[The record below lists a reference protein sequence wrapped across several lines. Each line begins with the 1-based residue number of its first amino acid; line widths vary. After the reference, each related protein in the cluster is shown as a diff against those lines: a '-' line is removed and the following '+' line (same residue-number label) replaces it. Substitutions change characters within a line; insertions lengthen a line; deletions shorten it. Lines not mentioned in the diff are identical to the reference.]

1 MSFIEC
7 SRRSLLAMAGALA
20 LLPAQAV
27 AQDGDTAPI
36 RVVSYFAAST
46 LDPHPGGS
54 GWFLQSHGVAETLF
68 WVDDDLTIQPKLAT
82 GAEPDGDA
90 WIVSLRPGIRFSDG
104 SPMDAEAVAMAL
116 SSLNESSPRAT
127 GSTGAITATAID
139 PLRVRIETERPVPV
153 MPAVLAEFP
162 LIMFKAVEDTWI
174 YTGPYV
180 VAAFEPS
187 SRLLLEPNP
196 HYWGQVPA
204 APVELRRLQDPQS
217 RVLAIQAGE
226 ADLSFNLPPS
236 SLERLVV
243 DGLIPRSV
251 VTTKTEMLF
260 MNQTRPPLDDQRVRQ
275 AIALGVDRE
284 MLVDAVG
291 GGLPAT
297 SLFHP
302 DFDFAPNE
310 PLPHD
315 PARAAALLDEAGWA
329 LGDDGLRRRDGEPMS
344 LLLRHTTRQPDA
356 ITMAPVLQAQLQALG
371 VQVEVRGYES
381 TQPVLDAG
389 EFDLIYFNSNTVPS
403 GDGAFILDQWLRADG
418 PRNHFGYD
426 SARFEGL
433 MDRLGETREPAAR
446 NALLLDISA
455 LLEEEVP
462 VTPLFA
468 VEFHMALTPQLADY
482 VAHPSD
488 YFIVRPDMGLVD

>member
-1 MSFIEC
+1 MPSFRC
-7 SRRSLLAMAGALA
+7 FRRSVLAAAGALA
-20 LLPAQAV
+20 LLSSPALAE
-27 AQDGDTAPI
+27 AETAPI
-36 RVVSYFAAST
+36 GVVSYFAAST

-90 WIVSLRPGIRFSDG
+90 WIVTLRPDIRFSDG
-104 SPMDAEAVAMAL
+104 TPMDADAVVAAL
-116 SSLNESSPRAT
+116 RSLNENSPRAT
-127 GSTGAITATAID
+127 GSTGTITATALD

-162 LIMFKAVEDTWI
+162 LIMFKAVDDTWV

-180 VAAFEPS
+180 VAEFEPS

-196 HYWGQVPA
+196 HYWGPVPA
-204 APVELRRLQDPQS
+204 APVNLLRLQDPQA
-217 RVLAIQAGE
+217 RVLAIEGGE
-226 ADLSFNLPPS
+226 ADLSFNLPPAA
-236 SLERLVV
+236 LDRLAA

-260 MNQTRPPLDDQRVRQ
+260 MNLQRPPLDDQRVRQ
-275 AIALGVDRE
+275 AIALGVDRD
-284 MLVDAVG
+284 MLVEAVG

-302 DFDFAPNE
+302 DFSFAPDV

-329 LGDDGLRRRDGEPMS
+329 LDDDGIRRRDAAPLS

-371 VQVEVRGYES
+371 LQVEVRGYES

-389 EFDLIYFNSNTVPS
+389 DFNLIYFNSNTVPS

-426 SARFEGL
+426 SERFEDL
-433 MDRLGETREPAAR
+433 MDRLSETPEPAAR
-446 NALLLDISA
+446 DALLLEISA
-455 LLEEEVP
+455 LLAEEVP
-462 VTPLFA
+462 VSPLFA
-468 VEFHMALTPQLADY
+468 VEFHMALTPRLAGY
-482 VAHPSD
+482 VPHPSD
-488 YFIVRPDMGLVD
+488 YFIVRPEMGLAD

>member
-1 MSFIEC
+1 MPSFRC
-7 SRRSLLAMAGALA
+7 SRRSLLAAAGALA
-20 LLPAQAV
+20 LVSAPAMAD
-27 AQDGDTAPI
+27 ADATPI
-36 RVVSYFAAST
+36 GVVSYFAAST

-68 WVDDDLTIQPKLAT
+68 WVDDNLTIQPKLAT

-90 WIVSLRPGIRFSDG
+90 WIVTLRPDIRFSDG
-104 SPMDAEAVAMAL
+104 TAMDAEVVVAAL
-116 SSLNESSPRAT
+116 RSLNENSPRAT
-127 GSTGAITATAID
+127 GSTGAITATVVD

-162 LIMFKAVEDTWI
+162 LIMFKPLDDTWI
-174 YTGPYV
+174 YTGPYR

-196 HYWGQVPA
+196 HYWGRVPT
-204 APVELRRLQDPQS
+204 APVDLIRLQDPQS
-217 RVLAIQAGE
+217 RVLAIEGGE
-226 ADLSFNLPPS
+226 ADLSFNLPPAALDR
-236 SLERLVV
+236 LEA

-260 MNQTRPPLDDQRVRQ
+260 MNLQRPPLDDRRVRQ
-275 AIALGVDRE
+275 AIALAVDRD

-302 DFDFAPNE
+302 DFSFAPDT

-315 PARAAALLDEAGWA
+315 PAGAAALLDAAGWV
-329 LGDDGLRRRDGEPMS
+329 LGDDGIRRQNGQPLS

-371 VQVEVRGYES
+371 LQVEARGYES

-426 SARFEGL
+426 SERFEDL
-433 MDRLGETREPAAR
+433 MDRLSETREPAAR
-446 NALLLDISA
+446 DDLLLEISA
-455 LLEEEVP
+455 LLAEEVP
-462 VTPLFA
+462 VSPLFA
-468 VEFHMALTPQLADY
+468 VEFHMALTPRLAGY
-482 VAHPSD
+482 NPHPSD
-488 YFIVRPDMGLVD
+488 YFIVRPDMGIVD